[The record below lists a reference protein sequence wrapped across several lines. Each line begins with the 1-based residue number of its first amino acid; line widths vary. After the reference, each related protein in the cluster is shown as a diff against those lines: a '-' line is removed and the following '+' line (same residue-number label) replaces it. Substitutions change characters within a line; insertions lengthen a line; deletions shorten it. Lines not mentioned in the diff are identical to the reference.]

1 MPESTRPRAGKV
13 LWHCSHLVEDASE
26 KERLRIEQA
35 AYLKAEQ
42 RGVAPGFELRDC
54 VFYPSWLEA
63 EREIDQSS

>member
-13 LWHCSHLVEDASE
+13 HWHCSHLENASE
-26 KERLRIEQA
+26 EERLRSEQA

-42 RGVAPGFELRDC
+42 RGVAPGFELHDC
-54 VFYPSWLEA
+54 VLYPNWLEA

>member
-1 MPESTRPRAGKV
+1 MPESTRPRARNV
-13 LWHCSHLVEDASE
+13 HWHCSHLEDASE

-42 RGVAPGFELRDC
+42 RGVAPGFELHDC
-54 VFYPSWLEA
+54 VFYPNWLEA